1 MRRIAWATGS
11 LVALLLLTA
20 PACDQG
26 AAPSETGSTPADDT
40 ACGIVACGVDEGA
53 PDDYDVDQVV
63 VDVEGGKA
71 DAADKVLL
79 KLQEVTADGELSA
92 ADVDALWDE
101 AGKKKSVGELN
112 VIREAVDPA
121 LATYE
126 VTAEATARAE
136 DLGRIAN
143 IADEDEVA
151 TLLSGESFAG
161 TQIPAAVAQVVAN
174 ARLRGAVAYDVTE
187 VDDDGETVWTHYP
200 SVSPAVGNMAFDY
213 TEITPQVLA
222 DDVADTDVVYNA
234 IIGTETLT
242 TSWGQE
248 YQAAKYEQRKGGT
261 GNILAQYDEVY
272 HPDLYAR
279 GTQGQKWANNFAIL
293 SDGTIHCL
301 PAARRDINQRLILT
315 NPALARG
322 KRLLFNG
329 HLDVRGGE
337 VMGVELSGRLSKLA
351 AKGKARFIDPIA
363 LLEAWGFDIMPGL
376 SVRWGN
382 TSAGTPTIHDGVIT
396 SAPDAH

>member
-1 MRRIAWATGS
+1 MRRTFRAPAP
-11 LVALLLLTA
+11 LVAALLLLTA

-26 AAPSETGSTPADDT
+26 AAPAETGSTPADDT
-40 ACGIVACGVDEGA
+40 ACGIVACGVDESA

-71 DAADKVLL
+71 DAADEVLL
-79 KLQEVTADGELSA
+79 MLQEVTADGSLSA
-92 ADVDALWDE
+92 ADVEALWEE
-101 AGKKKSVGELN
+101 AGKKKSKGELN
-112 VIREAVDPA
+112 VIREAIDRA

-126 VTAEATARAE
+126 VTDEAIAKAHN
-136 DLGRIAN
+136 LARIAN
-143 IADEDEVA
+143 IADEEEVA
-151 TLLSGESFAG
+151 TLLSGLSFAG
-161 TQIPAAVAQVVAN
+161 TEIPAAVAEVVAN

-187 VDDDGETVWTHYP
+187 VDDDGEQIWTHYP
-200 SVSPAVGNMAFDY
+200 SVSPPVGNMAFEY

-222 DDVADTDVVYNA
+222 DDVADTEVVYNA
-234 IIGTETLT
+234 IIGTETKT
-242 TSWGQE
+242 TPWGQE
-248 YQAAKYEQRKGGT
+248 YQAVKYEERKGGT
-261 GNILAQYDEVY
+261 GNILAHYDEVY

-279 GTQGQKWANNFAIL
+279 GEQGQKWANNFAIL

-322 KRLLFNG
+322 KHLLFNG

-376 SVRWGN
+376 TVRWGN
-382 TSAGTPTIHDGVIT
+382 TSAGTPVIHDGII
-396 SAPDAH
+396 SAPESD